1 MCKQAAVCLH
11 ICHMNLRDTARMSF
25 NLDRKVKNGKE
36 NALLEQL
43 NTTTWTSLDIP
54 IGVKLI
60 GCLIVNLSDK

>member
-1 MCKQAAVCLH
+1 
-11 ICHMNLRDTARMSF
+11 MSF
-25 NLDRKVKNGKE
+25 NLDRKVKNRKE

>member
-1 MCKQAAVCLH
+1 
-11 ICHMNLRDTARMSF
+11 MNLRDTARMSF

-43 NTTTWTSLDIP
+43 NTTTWTSLDVP